1 MSAGLLRLS
10 VIIPALDEEAA
21 IAAAVRS
28 GVRMGAEVIVAD
40 GGSVDRTVAC
50 AEAAGAR
57 VVKAERGRGPQM
69 NAGAAAAGGEVLLF
83 LHADSELAP
92 DAGDLVRRAFSAGG
106 VEAATFRLRFDGTSP
121 LLRFY
126 EWCARLESPLTR
138 FGDACIVVR
147 AGLFREVGGFPPW
160 ELLEDVDLL
169 RRLRARTR
177 VRTLPADVLTSARRF
192 GARGVIRAQLN
203 NGALLL
209 LFFLGVP
216 PARLAPLY
224 RTATGKTPPVHGSP
238 LS

>member
-1 MSAGLLRLS
+1 VSSRPPRLS

-28 GVRMGAEVIVAD
+28 GVLAGAEVIVAD
-40 GGSVDRTVAC
+40 GGSMDRTVAC

-69 NAGAAAAGGEVLLF
+69 NAGAAVAGGDVLLF
-83 LHADSELAP
+83 LHADSVLPP
-92 DAGDLVRRAFSAGG
+92 DAGEQVRTAFGGGG
-106 VEAATFRLRFDGTSP
+106 VEAATFRLRFDGSGP
-121 LLRFY
+121 LLRLY
-126 EWCARLESPLTR
+126 EWCARLESPFTR

-147 AGLFREVGGFPPW
+147 AGLFRRVGGFPPW
-160 ELLEDVDLL
+160 ELLEDVALL

-177 VRTLPADVLTSARRF
+177 VRTLPAAVLTSARRF
-192 GARGVIRAQLN
+192 GARGVVRGQLK
-203 NGALLL
+203 NGSLLL

-216 PARLAPLY
+216 PARLAPFY
-224 RTATGKTPPVHGSP
+224 RTATGKTPPGQGSP